1 VSATL
6 ASVSRESCTHGT
18 EPSAFSLR
26 HQETYGKIPH
36 GVRPSGTI
44 LTFATRATRG
54 SAPQTCPNLG
64 GIRLEVSTRTAVTA
78 KRAGREMPGPI
89 FTTLSL
95 DELAQQPASRSK
107 LQSSDPAY
115 LASVGAVAAAI
126 IGVFF
131 GIGFS
136 LLVPEQ
142 IIGGSGTG
150 NRGTEVKTLHSI
162 GLPVLS
168 SDAQP
173 VPADAEQPPSAAV
186 ASLLPLA
193 LAHRPMAREDVT
205 PENTTPSQSSV
216 SAASEAVI
224 TTAAGAVSNT
234 GAPALGS
241 MANEATLAG
250 PATVSPP
257 ERASSFPAATTAMPP
272 ASPPMAAEIA
282 ELLARG
288 DSFVVIGDIASARVF
303 YERAASAGDGRAALR
318 MGTTFDPAFLRRA
331 GLPRTFGDPA
341 QARSW
346 YRRAFDLDDDKVK
359 RRRNAV
365 DTR

>member
-1 VSATL
+1 
-6 ASVSRESCTHGT
+6 
-18 EPSAFSLR
+18 
-26 HQETYGKIPH
+26 
-36 GVRPSGTI
+36 
-44 LTFATRATRG
+44 
-54 SAPQTCPNLG
+54 
-64 GIRLEVSTRTAVTA
+64 
-78 KRAGREMPGPI
+78 MPEPI

-95 DELAQQPASRSK
+95 DELAQQQASRNK
-107 LQSSDPAY
+107 PQSSDPGY
-115 LASVGAVAAAI
+115 LASVGTIAAVI

-136 LLVPEQ
+136 LLAPEQ

-162 GLPVLS
+162 GLPDLS
-168 SDAQP
+168 SNARP

-193 LAHRPMAREDVT
+193 LAHRLMAREDVT
-205 PENTTPSQSSV
+205 PENGTPSESSV
-216 SAASEAVI
+216 SAVSEVI
-224 TTAAGAVSNT
+224 GSAAGAASST
-234 GAPALGS
+234 GAPAVGS
-241 MANEATLAG
+241 MANEATLARH
-250 PATVSPP
+250 ATVSPP
-257 ERASSFPAATTAMPP
+257 ERASSLLVATTPATPP
-272 ASPPMAAEIA
+272 ATPTMATEIA
-282 ELLARG
+282 ELLTRG
-288 DSFVVIGDIASARVF
+288 DSFVVVGDIASARVF

-346 YRRAFDLDDDKVK
+346 YRRASDLDDDKVK
-359 RRRNAV
+359 GRRKAV